1 MISLLIVA
9 HGNLGEC
16 LIGCATHIQGVRPPA
31 LDSLDLTACED
42 PTVMLSRTEDLIRQL
57 DTGDGVLILTD
68 LYGSTPCNAV
78 CKAIRMDGVQAVA
91 GVNLPML
98 LKCLTYR
105 DQRMDVLL
113 TKAVSGGQAGI
124 FAVAGEDA
132 SKSPSQREA
141 SDA

>member
-16 LIGCATHIQGVRPPA
+16 LIECATHVQGVRPPA

-42 PTVMLSRTEDLIRQL
+42 PSVMLSKTEALIKQL
-57 DTGDGVLILTD
+57 DEGDGVLILAD

-78 CKAIRMDGVQAVA
+78 CKAVSIPGVQAVA

-105 DQRMDVLL
+105 DQSMDILL
-113 TKAVSGGQAGI
+113 SKAVSGGQAGI
-124 FAVAGEDA
+124 FSVEGEVQDGA
-132 SKSPSQREA
+132 A
-141 SDA
+141 HA

>member
-16 LIGCATHIQGVRPPA
+16 LIECAIHIQGVRPPA

-42 PTVMLSRTEDLIRQL
+42 PSVMLSRTEDLIRQL

-78 CKAIRMDGVQAVA
+78 CKAIRIEGVQAVA

-105 DQRMDVLL
+105 DQSMDVLL
-113 TKAVSGGQAGI
+113 SKAVSGGQAGI
-124 FAVAGEDA
+124 FAVPGDNQ
-132 SKSPSQREA
+132 SKNNPGSEA